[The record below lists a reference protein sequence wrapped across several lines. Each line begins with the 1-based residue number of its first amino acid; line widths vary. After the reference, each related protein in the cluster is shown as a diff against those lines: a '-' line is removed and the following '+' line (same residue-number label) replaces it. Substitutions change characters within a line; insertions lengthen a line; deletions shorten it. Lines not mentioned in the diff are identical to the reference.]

1 MVKKEGRL
9 LQGIGGFY
17 YVETENGVVECKAR
31 GAFRKTGESPLAGDL
46 VTIAVSEDGKG
57 IVESIATRK
66 NKLIRPPV
74 ANLDCLV
81 MVCSVKDPD
90 PNLPVLDK
98 MIAIAEH
105 KDIEPILVFNKTDLA
120 SADALLNLYRSAGFS
135 ALAVSAETGEGIEE
149 LRSLLCGKIAAF
161 SGNSGVG
168 KSSIL
173 NRLDS
178 RLGLET
184 AEISA
189 VLGRG
194 KHTTRSSVLYRQE
207 GGGYFVDTPGFSSLD
222 MERLEWIHKDDLPY
236 CFREF
241 TPFLGACK
249 FTSCRHLKEAGCA
262 VLRAV
267 EDGRIA
273 SSRWETYKAMAEEA
287 MSRADWQIR

>member
-1 MVKKEGRL
+1 MAQTEGRL

-17 YVETENGVVECKAR
+17 YVETADGIVECKAR
-31 GAFRKTGESPLAGDL
+31 GVFRKKGESPLAGDL
-46 VTIAVSEDGKG
+46 VSITISDDGKG
-57 IVESIATRK
+57 MIESIAPRK

-81 MVCSVKDPD
+81 MVSSVKDPE

-105 KDIEPILVFNKTDLA
+105 KEIEPILVFNKTDLA
-120 SADALLNLYRSAGFS
+120 SADALLRLYRSAGFS

-149 LRSLLCGKIAAF
+149 LRSLLSGKIAAF

-173 NRLDS
+173 NQLDV

-184 AEISA
+184 AEIST

-194 KHTTRSSVLYRQE
+194 KHTTRSSVLYRQD

-241 TPFLGACK
+241 SPYLGACK

-262 VLRAV
+262 VLQALS
-267 EDGRIA
+267 EGKIA
-273 SSRWETYKAMAEEA
+273 ASRWETYKTMVEEA
-287 MSRADWQIR
+287 MTRADWEIR

>member
-1 MVKKEGRL
+1 M
-9 LQGIGGFY
+9 QGIGGFY
-17 YVETENGVVECKAR
+17 YVETAESVFECKAR
-31 GAFRKTGESPLAGDL
+31 GIFRKKGETPLAGDL
-46 VTIAVSEDGKG
+46 VSITVGDDGKG
-57 IVESIATRK
+57 VLEAILPRK
-66 NKLIRPPV
+66 NHLIRPPV

-81 MVCSVKDPD
+81 MVTATKDPE

-105 KDIEPILVFNKTDLA
+105 KGIEPILVFNKSDLA
-120 SADALLNLYRSAGFS
+120 SPEPLLQLYRTAGFT
-135 ALAVSAETGEGIEE
+135 ALSVSAETGEGVEE
-149 LRSLLCGKIAAF
+149 LRRVLCGKIAAF

-173 NRLDS
+173 NRLDD

-184 AEISA
+184 AEIST

-194 KHTTRSSVLYRQE
+194 KHTTRSSVLYAQP

-236 CFREF
+236 CFRDF
-241 TPFLGACK
+241 APYIRACK

-262 VLRAV
+262 VLQAAN
-267 EDGRIA
+267 EGKIA
-273 SSRWETYKAMAEEA
+273 PSRLQTYRSMMEEA
-287 MSRADWQIR
+287 LSRKDWELR